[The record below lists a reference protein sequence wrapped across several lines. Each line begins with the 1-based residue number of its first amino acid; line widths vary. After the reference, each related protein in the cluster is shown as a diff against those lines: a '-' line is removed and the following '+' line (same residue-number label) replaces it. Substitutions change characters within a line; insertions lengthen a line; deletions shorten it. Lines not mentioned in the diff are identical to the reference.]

1 MHEGDPLSRGPQ
13 PALAHWGLWRTFL
26 WTIGTLA
33 ALEVAGVVAIL
44 MWRAAGHQVS
54 DSEHDG
60 AFFAFVG
67 LLSTPIALGVVVHAA
82 HKKAGQSIARYLGLA
97 LPTFRQIAVAV
108 GWLLLMV
115 VSSDLINVV
124 SSQPLVT
131 DFQVDTWRS
140 AQAAGWLP
148 GLALLILVVSPVFEE
163 ILFRGF
169 LFEELEASAIGPMAT
184 IVLTS
189 SLWTLLHIQYDWHT
203 LVQIFV
209 SGLLF
214 GSVRRWSGST
224 PLAILLHIFMNMYAT
239 AETIAY
245 AGW

>member
-1 MHEGDPLSRGPQ
+1 MQNSDPSSRKPQ

-26 WTIGTLA
+26 WTIGTLV
-33 ALEVAGVVAIL
+33 ALEAAGIVAIVI
-44 MWRAAGHQVS
+44 WQAAGHQLPKS
-54 DSEHDG
+54 DQDG

-67 LLSTPIALGVVVHAA
+67 LMSAPIALGTVVHAA
-82 HKKAGQSIARYLGLA
+82 HKKAGPSIAHYLGLA

-108 GWLLLMV
+108 GWLLLLV
-115 VSSDLINVV
+115 VSSDLISLV
-124 SSQPLVT
+124 SGQPLVV
-131 DFQVDTWRS
+131 DSQLDTWRS

-148 GLALLILVVSPVFEE
+148 GLLLLTLVVYPVFEE
-163 ILFRGF
+163 VLFRGF
-169 LFEELEASAIGPMAT
+169 LFEELEAGAIGPMAT

-189 SLWTLLHIQYDWHT
+189 ILWTLLHIQNDWHA

-209 SGLLF
+209 TGLLL

-224 PLAILLHIFMNMYAT
+224 SLAIALHILLNMYAT

-245 AGW
+245 AG